1 MMTQRCLLHAARLLA
16 YFLRTPVISL
26 GINRNGRRRGTGV
39 WTFQAPESFT
49 DATRRVRFSFSPSLT
64 ERKREGEGGRAKF
77 LRGFCDRVP
86 VPWRTLVRKMIKSA
100 KRFVIKEKYTRSRYV
115 IYFCN
120 LTFELSARYAEVHN
134 RAVAIQFARFL
145 LLAFFRESDEDSRK
159 NMYEK

>member
-1 MMTQRCLLHAARLLA
+1 
-16 YFLRTPVISL
+16 
-26 GINRNGRRRGTGV
+26 
-39 WTFQAPESFT
+39 
-49 DATRRVRFSFSPSLT
+49 
-64 ERKREGEGGRAKF
+64 
-77 LRGFCDRVP
+77 
-86 VPWRTLVRKMIKSA
+86 MIKSA

-159 NMYEK
+159 NMYEKVGITILNILLRPIFNKISRFFYGIIVLEVDENFCNFFSSFY